1 MGWRDGAYD
10 AQDVTDS
17 SLNSETLDS
26 VAGVASGDVLGF
38 ATPSQ
43 FIDRFGTWHKG
54 TWGMIVTDAEV
65 VVGKKG
71 LFGPKIIFRSPVTDL
86 VRYGVGMQGGHGPM
100 WEYATSLAGGG
111 TVAFLFRT
119 SDAAESI
126 AVCVNDAVGGAR
138 DPDRDSLNRGMR
150 MSRAMPPGEI
160 GKELTP
166 AQVIVEACRAREQ
179 LASGD
184 YGALWERRVE
194 LGYGVT
200 DKDIPQTDRFWLD
213 AAAAIAAVRIGQKE
227 HPMVAMCCGVA
238 ESNVDR
244 SDPEQVEAVRL
255 FNDLYFG

>member
-10 AQDVTDS
+10 AQDVTDFSLS
-17 SLNSETLDS
+17 SGTLDS
-26 VAGVASGDVLGF
+26 VAGVAKGDVLGF

-43 FIDRFGTWHKG
+43 FIDRYGTWHKG
-54 TWGMIVTDAEV
+54 TWGMVVTNTEV

-71 LFGPKIIFRSPVTDL
+71 MFGPRIVFRAPVTDL
-86 VRYGVGMQGGHGPM
+86 VRYGVGIQGGHGPL
-100 WEYATSLAGGG
+100 WEYAVSLADGG

-126 AVCVNDAVGGAR
+126 ATCVNDAVGGAK
-138 DPDRDSLNRGMR
+138 DPDVDRFNRGMR
-150 MSRAMPPGEI
+150 MSRAKPPGEL

-166 AQVIVEACRAREQ
+166 AQVIVEARRAREQ
-179 LASGD
+179 LARGD
-184 YGALWERRVE
+184 YGVLWERRIE

-200 DKDIPQTDRFWLD
+200 DEDVPQADRFWLD
-213 AAAAIAAVRIGQKE
+213 AAAAIAALRIGQKE

-255 FNDLYFG
+255 FNHLYFG